1 MWTSG
6 FDAIEL
12 TRAVHPP
19 ATAKLI
25 SFVGMTSGPA
35 LHCRADENCIGERC
49 SDRQLTFA
57 ALWLRANEPAPWL
70 NIVVEMELVRM
81 RAQPDGVDLLF
92 PLVVEPGF
100 DHVGSEHIAA

>member
-1 MWTSG
+1 MMWTSG

-35 LHCRADENCIGERC
+35 FTAGRMKIASGNAARTASSPSPRYG
-49 SDRQLTFA
+49 FA
-57 ALWLRANEPAPWL
+57 PMSPR
-70 NIVVEMELVRM
+70 
-81 RAQPDGVDLLF
+81 
-92 PLVVEPGF
+92 PG
-100 DHVGSEHIAA
+100 